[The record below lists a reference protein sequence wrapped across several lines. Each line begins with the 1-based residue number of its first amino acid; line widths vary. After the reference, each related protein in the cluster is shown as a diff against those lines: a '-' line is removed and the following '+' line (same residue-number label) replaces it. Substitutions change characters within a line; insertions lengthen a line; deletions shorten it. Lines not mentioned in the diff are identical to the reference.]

1 MDHLQNQTRL
11 QNKQKASSRWFETS
25 ILRYSSPDSRQEEYP
40 FTLGD
45 VISLL
50 QAVINDVTQKKA
62 KLLHLLAKA
71 ENIRTSRDELT
82 DMLAANSLP
91 ENLKSIWDT
100 KGAEQL
106 GIVRLNKAASR
117 GEVEELQVIT
127 SFSCGTFHLVSR

>member
-1 MDHLQNQTRL
+1 MH
-11 QNKQKASSRWFETS
+11 
-25 ILRYSSPDSRQEEYP
+25 I
-40 FTLGD
+40 
-45 VISLL
+45 L

-71 ENIRTSRDELT
+71 ESLRTRRDELT

-91 ENLKSIWDT
+91 ENLQRIWDT

-117 GEVEELQVIT
+117 GEAEELQVSLRKPS
-127 SFSCGTFHLVSR
+127 SFI

>member
-1 MDHLQNQTRL
+1 M
-11 QNKQKASSRWFETS
+11 
-25 ILRYSSPDSRQEEYP
+25 
-40 FTLGD
+40 
-45 VISLL
+45 

-91 ENLKSIWDT
+91 QNLQDIWET

-106 GIVRLNKAASR
+106 SIVRLNKAASR
-117 GEVEELQVIT
+117 GEVEELQV
-127 SFSCGTFHLVSR
+127 